1 MTKNDINVLVSGA
14 SVAGLSV
21 AYWLSHYGFAV
32 TVVERAP
39 HLRPGGQ
46 ALDVR
51 GPALEVAERM
61 GILADIRDRSTKLT
75 GMSIVDSAGR
85 EIFRSTER
93 TLTGGRFDSP
103 DLEILRDDLC
113 RVLFEAIGDGVD
125 YHFGDF
131 IVSLNQD
138 DAGVEVAFA
147 NAAPR
152 RFDLVIG
159 ADGVRSG

>member
-14 SVAGLSV
+14 SVSGLSV
-21 AYWLSHYGFAV
+21 AYWLSHYGFNV

-46 ALDVR
+46 AVDVR

-61 GILADIRDRSTKLT
+61 GVLGAIRERSTKLT

-103 DLEILRDDLC
+103 DVEILRDHLC
-113 RVLFEAIGDGVD
+113 QVFYEAVD
-125 YHFGDF
+125 D
-131 IVSLNQD
+131 
-138 DAGVEVAFA
+138 
-147 NAAPR
+147 
-152 RFDLVIG
+152 
-159 ADGVRSG
+159 

>member
-14 SVAGLSV
+14 SVSGLSV
-21 AYWLSHYGFAV
+21 AYWLVHYGFKV

-39 HLRPGGQ
+39 YLRPGGQ

-61 GILADIRDRSTKLT
+61 GILASIRDRSTKQA
-75 GMSIVDSAGR
+75 GMSVVDSEGK

-103 DLEILRDDLC
+103 DVEILRDEL
-113 RVLFEAIGDGVD
+113 
-125 YHFGDF
+125 
-131 IVSLNQD
+131 
-138 DAGVEVAFA
+138 
-147 NAAPR
+147 
-152 RFDLVIG
+152 
-159 ADGVRSG
+159 